1 MSPYHFLVSE
11 FARLA
16 KEGKSFPMGGF
27 PPAKK
32 PQLAPDAPKALFF
45 APHPDDETIIG
56 GLALRMLRE
65 CKWNVINV
73 AVTQGSKKERQEE
86 RLKEL
91 KGACNY
97 LGFGLESIPPN
108 GLENVSIKT
117 RNNDPGKWAEMVK
130 IIADILQAHKPHVI
144 FFPHEHDWNGTHIGV
159 HFLLMDALKTCK
171 ELNCFVVET
180 EFWGQMQSPNLLVEY
195 TSNDVADLIT
205 ATSFHVGEVKRN
217 PYHTLIPAWM
227 QDNVRRGAE
236 LVGGQG
242 GAAPDFI
249 FAQCYRARKCV
260 NGSVED
266 LYVGGQW
273 LPAKE
278 NPESIFGKSKL
289 IPFDLV
295 DVPGMTTFTKKKA

>member
-16 KEGKSFPMGGF
+16 REGKSYPLGGI
-27 PPAKK
+27 PAAKK
-32 PQLAPDAPKALFF
+32 PTLAPDAPKVLFF

-73 AVTQGSKKERQEE
+73 AVTQGSKKERQAE
-86 RLKEL
+86 RLQEL

-97 LGFGLESIPPN
+97 LGFGLAQTAPN
-108 GLENVSIKT
+108 GLENVTIKT
-117 RNNDPGKWAEMVK
+117 RVNDPGKWSQMVK
-130 IIADILQAHKPHVI
+130 VITDLLLTHRPRVIL
-144 FFPHEHDWNGTHIGV
+144 FPHEHDWNGTHIGV
-159 HFLLMDALKTCK
+159 HFLLLDALKNCPD
-171 ELNCFVVET
+171 LQCFVVET
-180 EFWGQMQSPNLLVEY
+180 EFWGQMQKPNLLVEY
-195 TSNDVADLIT
+195 TATDVADLIT

-217 PYHTLIPAWM
+217 PYHILIPAWM

-242 GAAPDFI
+242 GAAPDFT
-249 FAQCYRARKCV
+249 FAQLYRARKWA
-260 NGSVED
+260 GGELED
-266 LYVGGQW
+266 LYEGGKW

-278 NPESIFGKSKL
+278 NPESIFSQQKL

-295 DVPGMTTFTKKKA
+295 DIG